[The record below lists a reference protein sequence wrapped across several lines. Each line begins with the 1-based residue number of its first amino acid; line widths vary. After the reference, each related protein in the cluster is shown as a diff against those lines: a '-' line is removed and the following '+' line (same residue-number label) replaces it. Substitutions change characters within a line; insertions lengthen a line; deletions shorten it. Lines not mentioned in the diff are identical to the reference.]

1 LVSGRDSGELGG
13 IVSSRRDSGGL
24 GGIVVSGRDSG
35 GLGGIVA
42 SGRGLGGGI
51 VASRRVSAGTGGVI
65 DGSRRDSTGLRG
77 GIEGF
82 RRVGAFVG
90 CGTRLLGCILRSN
103 GCKAFLFLDFVGIDI
118 HSLFFVMLVETPLLS
133 TLANCY
139 RSSSGTHSH
148 LEKTYKI
155 HTIQFDMI
163 PCVDT
168 L

>member
-1 LVSGRDSGELGG
+1 MRPKKKGFLLNLVLAREYHHRVLVLP
-13 IVSSRRDSGGL
+13 IVMTMMNIYRLLISFL
-24 GGIVVSGRDSG
+24 
-35 GLGGIVA
+35 
-42 SGRGLGGGI
+42 
-51 VASRRVSAGTGGVI
+51 
-65 DGSRRDSTGLRG
+65 
-77 GIEGF
+77 
-82 RRVGAFVG
+82 AFVV
-90 CGTRLLGCILRSN
+90 
-103 GCKAFLFLDFVGIDI
+103 VGIDI

-148 LEKTYKI
+148 LEETYKI